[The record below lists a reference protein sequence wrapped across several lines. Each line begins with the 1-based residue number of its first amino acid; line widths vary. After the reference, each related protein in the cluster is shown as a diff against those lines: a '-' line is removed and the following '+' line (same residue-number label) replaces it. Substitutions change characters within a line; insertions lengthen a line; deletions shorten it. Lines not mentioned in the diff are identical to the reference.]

1 MLIAVDLGLLESINC
16 VKGWMGGHNDLS
28 ALFFRMAMDKEVEYK
43 NNNLCCQE
51 ERFVI
56 LHFGGINLFD
66 VVLDLLL
73 NNSSND
79 NIMIQ

>member
-1 MLIAVDLGLLESINC
+1 
-16 VKGWMGGHNDLS
+16 
-28 ALFFRMAMDKEVEYK
+28 MDKEVEYT
-43 NNNLCCQE
+43 NDNLCCPE

-79 NIMIQ
+79 NIMVQ

>member
-1 MLIAVDLGLLESINC
+1 
-16 VKGWMGGHNDLS
+16 
-28 ALFFRMAMDKEVEYK
+28 MDKEVEYTDD
-43 NNNLCCQE
+43 NLRCPE